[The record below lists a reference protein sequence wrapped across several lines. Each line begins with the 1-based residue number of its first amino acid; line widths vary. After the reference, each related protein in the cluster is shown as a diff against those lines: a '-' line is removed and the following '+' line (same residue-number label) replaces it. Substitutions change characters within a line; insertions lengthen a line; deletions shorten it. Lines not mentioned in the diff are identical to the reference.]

1 MQGRCI
7 REEISSSTPYHY
19 ALSQKDKK
27 KSILTNIIQ
36 K

>member
-1 MQGRCI
+1 MQGRCT
-7 REEISSSTPYHY
+7 REEIRSSTPYHY